1 MACAEQLSPKERM
14 FQILYRAFKKFI
26 DSVQVKPQKRK
37 RSAYGVSLIQ
47 VLHLLAIWLVTGPA
61 AAAP

>member
-1 MACAEQLSPKERM
+1 MCL
-14 FQILYRAFKKFI
+14 L
-26 DSVQVKPQKRK
+26 PQKEIPPPVELADIFNRK